1 MTPDTM
7 TAPEWQL
14 LATERQ
20 LQDTLWACAK
30 RCGWEAYHTH
40 DSRRSE
46 PGFPD
51 LVCVKAGRILFFEI
65 KKQGG
70 GVRPEQRRWIAALA
84 DVPMVLAAVVRPIP
98 KADGELS
105 FDDALEELTR

>member
-1 MTPDTM
+1 MTTDTIS
-7 TAPEWQL
+7 APEWQL

-20 LQDTLWACAK
+20 LQDTLWTCAK
-30 RCGWEAYHTH
+30 RCGWDAYHTH

-51 LVCVKAGRILFFEI
+51 LVCVKQGRILFLEI
-65 KKQGG
+65 KKQRGR
-70 GVRPEQRRWIAALA
+70 VSPEQRRWIDALA
-84 DVPMVLAAVVRPIP
+84 VIGSPVAAFVVRPIP
-98 KADGELS
+98 RTGELS